1 MKSARRSLYE
11 VGTSIE
17 AVKDKY
23 MNNYDAPT
31 PEPLSNYMDVSTCIL
46 YIFSGKKSP

>member
-31 PEPLSNYMDVSTCIL
+31 PEPLSNYMDVSIL